1 MTAVQAAERLI
12 VTQPGVYDLTE
23 QQYHGDP
30 VPGGSLSSSG
40 ARRIL
45 PPSCPARFR
54 YEADHP
60 SAPTKALDLGTAAHS
75 VVLGIGAPIVR
86 VDAPDWRTKAARE
99 ARDAAHAAGE
109 VPLLPA
115 DYQQVQDMAAAL
127 RQHPIAAA
135 LLDPDRG
142 GSPERSL
149 FWVDAPTEVWRRAR
163 LDWMPDHTNGRRPI
177 IGDYKTCRDASP
189 DALSKAI
196 HDHGY
201 HQQAAWYLD
210 AGAALG
216 LWDDDAAFVFVCQE
230 KTAPYLV
237 TVVEP
242 DPVALRIGRALNR
255 RALELYRDCV
265 LSGRW
270 PGYADDVI
278 QIGLPVWAENRYLEE
293 IQ

>member
-1 MTAVQAAERLI
+1 MTAQATERLI

-30 VPGGSLSSSG
+30 VPGGSLSSTG
-40 ARRIL
+40 ARRLL
-45 PPSCPARFR
+45 PPSCPARYR
-54 YEADHP
+54 YDLDHP
-60 SAPTKALDLGTAAHS
+60 TPTTKALDLGTAAHS
-75 VVLGIGAPIVR
+75 MVLGIGAPIVL

-99 ARDAAHAAGE
+99 AREAAHANGA

-115 DYQQVQDMAAAL
+115 DYQQVQDMATAL
-127 RQHPIAAA
+127 RQQPTAGA

-149 FWVDAPTEVWRRAR
+149 FWVDQPTTVWRRAR
-163 LDWMPDHTNGRRPI
+163 LDWMPDPSAGRRPI

-189 DALSKAI
+189 DALQKAI
-196 HDHGY
+196 HTYGY

-210 AGAALG
+210 AGAELG
-216 LWDDDAAFVFVCQE
+216 LWDHDAAFVFICQE
-230 KTAPYLV
+230 KTPPYLV

-242 DPVALRIGRALNR
+242 DPMALRIGRALNR
-255 RALELYRDCV
+255 RALELFRDCT
-265 LSGRW
+265 LSGHW

-278 QIGLPVWAENRYLEE
+278 QLGLPMWAENRFLEE
-293 IQ
+293 TQ